1 MNLLLCFVYSM
12 GIYGRVAFV
21 CPGVW
26 EAREPQRKVTEND
39 VSRLRPTSRKFWQ
52 RLSNRKRFSHQTAS
66 AQGFA
71 RYGVGKRMASKG
83 QQSSIHDL
91 QMYEHFTGCVECQSI
106 LTNSAS
112 AMYSRS
118 VSSTN
123 WQNDVLKAFQN
134 AIFVHHD
141 HELITIV
148 LHCFQRAQGCIGLV
162 LKMQWEAEVTKWED
176 ARYSTMSN
184 VNRNCHNGTFHK
196 KSYCSPSPYI
206 LASSHP
212 WTRVLYVGL

>member
-1 MNLLLCFVYSM
+1 MAGNEFIGLLCLFNGNLWKSCVRLSRCL
-12 GIYGRVAFV
+12 GSA
-21 CPGVW
+21 W
-26 EAREPQRKVTEND
+26 TSTKVTEND

-71 RYGVGKRMASKG
+71 RYGVGKIMASKG

-141 HELITIV
+141 HDHYTPTL
-148 LHCFQRAQGCIGLV
+148 FSMRAGVYRPSSENAVRGGSDEVGGC
-162 LKMQWEAEVTKWED
+162 Q
-176 ARYSTMSN
+176 
-184 VNRNCHNGTFHK
+184 
-196 KSYCSPSPYI
+196 I
-206 LASSHP
+206 LY
-212 WTRVLYVGL
+212 YVKRQ